1 MELTSVLF
9 WGIHVG
15 DKNHEE
21 KQWNDHQRSQESWK
35 GRGDVI
41 SERNK
46 GSVGDTL

>member
-35 GRGDVI
+35 GRG
-41 SERNK
+41 EAGRFNRQ
-46 GSVGDTL
+46 LFQ